1 MPRGSINYIGHRY
14 TEKVSPYYQSNPL
27 YATFVFI
34 TENEFKNK
42 VRGMAVE
49 RGMTLEQVAD
59 AMGQSSANLYKKLAN
74 ATLRY

>member
-1 MPRGSINYIGHRY
+1 
-14 TEKVSPYYQSNPL
+14 
-27 YATFVFI
+27 
-34 TENEFKNK
+34 
-42 VRGMAVE
+42 MAVE